1 VDVCH
6 IDDHRRG
13 CGCADVP
20 LFDLEVAGA
29 MKTAKEMG
37 LIGCRRCTRVSP
49 AGTELC
55 SRCGGKIA
63 SRDPMS
69 LQKVMAW
76 WLLGVACYIPGNLYP
91 MLETKTL
98 VSSDSSTIIGG
109 AVELA
114 QHGAWGIAI
123 IILVASAVIP
133 IGKFVIILG
142 LVIGVQRGPQISDGL
157 RQRLYEVVEY
167 IGRWSM
173 IDVFV
178 VAVLSSLVQLQT
190 LVNIS
195 PGRASVFFAL
205 SVIFT
210 MISAQN
216 FDSRLI
222 WDTGRASK
230 PADPVPAG
238 TEKEH
243 TA

>member
-1 VDVCH
+1 
-6 IDDHRRG
+6 
-13 CGCADVP
+13 
-20 LFDLEVAGA
+20 

-37 LIGCRRCTRVSP
+37 LIGCKRCTRVSP
-49 AGTELC
+49 PGTEVC
-55 SRCGGKIA
+55 PRCGGKVV

-76 WLLGVACYIPGNLYP
+76 WILGVACYIPANLYT

-109 AVELA
+109 AVDLA
-114 QHGAWGIAI
+114 RHGAWGVAI
-123 IILVASAVIP
+123 IILLASAVIP
-133 IGKFVIILG
+133 VGKFVIILG

-157 RQRLYEVVEY
+157 RQKLYEVVEY

-173 IDVFV
+173 VDVFV
-178 VAVLSSLVQLQT
+178 VAVLSALVQLQT

-195 PGRASVFFAL
+195 PGRASLFFAL

-210 MISAQN
+210 MISAQS

-222 WDTGRASK
+222 WDTGRARDT
-230 PADPVPAG
+230 ADRASSDDEATD
-238 TEKEH
+238 TEKER

>member
-1 VDVCH
+1 
-6 IDDHRRG
+6 
-13 CGCADVP
+13 
-20 LFDLEVAGA
+20 
-29 MKTAKEMG
+29 MKTAREMG
-37 LIGCRRCTRVSP
+37 LIGCQRCTRVSP

-55 SRCGGKIA
+55 PRCGGRIA

-69 LQKVMAW
+69 VQKVVAW

-98 VSSDSSTIIGG
+98 VGRQSSTIIGG
-109 AVELA
+109 AVDLA
-114 QHGAWGIAI
+114 RHGAWGVAI
-123 IILVASAVIP
+123 IILLASAVIP
-133 IGKFVIILG
+133 MAKFVIIMG
-142 LVIGVQRGPQISDGL
+142 LVIGVRHGPQTSDRL
-157 RQRLYEVVEY
+157 RQRLYEMVEY

-178 VAVLSSLVQLQT
+178 VAVLSALVQLQT

-195 PGRASVFFAL
+195 PGRASIFFAL

-222 WDTGRASK
+222 WDTGHTPNPDLPPN
-230 PADPVPAG
+230 PATG
-238 TEKEH
+238 KESS
-243 TA
+243 A

>member
-1 VDVCH
+1 
-6 IDDHRRG
+6 
-13 CGCADVP
+13 
-20 LFDLEVAGA
+20 
-29 MKTAKEMG
+29 MKTAREMG
-37 LIGCRRCTRVSP
+37 LIGCKRCTRVSP
-49 AGTELC
+49 AGTEIC
-55 SRCGGKIA
+55 PRCGGRVQ

-76 WLLGVACYIPGNLYP
+76 WVLGVACYIPGNLYP

-98 VSSDSSTIIGG
+98 VSTQSNTIIGG

-114 QHGAWGIAI
+114 QHGNWGVAI
-123 IILVASAVIP
+123 IILIASAVIP
-133 IGKFVIILG
+133 MAKFVIILG
-142 LVIGVQRGPQISDGL
+142 LVIGVQHGPQISDGL

-178 VAVLSSLVQLQT
+178 VAVLSALVQLQT

-195 PGRASVFFAL
+195 PGRASIFFAL

-210 MISAQN
+210 MISAQS

-222 WDTGRASK
+222 WDTGRTPK
-230 PADPVPAG
+230 PDLPPEPIA
-238 TEKEH
+238 EKERP
-243 TA
+243 A

>member
-1 VDVCH
+1 
-6 IDDHRRG
+6 
-13 CGCADVP
+13 
-20 LFDLEVAGA
+20 
-29 MKTAKEMG
+29 MKTAQDMN

-49 AGTELC
+49 AGTRTC
-55 SRCGGKIA
+55 PRCGGKVT
-63 SRDPMS
+63 SRDERS

-76 WLLGVACYIPGNLYP
+76 WVLGLACYIPANLYP
-91 MLETKTL
+91 MLETRTL

-114 QHGAWGIAI
+114 EYGSWGVAI

-133 IGKFVIILG
+133 VGKFVVILG
-142 LVIGVQRGPQISDGL
+142 LVVGVKRGPQISDDL
-157 RQRLYEVVEY
+157 RQKLYEIVEY

-195 PGRASVFFAL
+195 PGRASIFFAL

-210 MISAQN
+210 MISAQS

-222 WDTGRASK
+222 WDTGRT
-230 PADPVPAG
+230 PAPKAPGADDPAADG
-238 TEKEH
+238 TAKEN

>member
-1 VDVCH
+1 
-6 IDDHRRG
+6 
-13 CGCADVP
+13 
-20 LFDLEVAGA
+20 
-29 MKTAKEMG
+29 MKTAREMG
-37 LIGCRRCTRVSP
+37 LIGCQRCTRVSP
-49 AGTELC
+49 AGTQIC
-55 SRCGGKIA
+55 PRCGGKVQ

-69 LQKVMAW
+69 LQKVIAW
-76 WLLGVACYIPGNLYP
+76 WVLGVACYIPGNLYP

-98 VSSDSSTIIGG
+98 VSSQSSTIIGG

-114 QHGAWGIAI
+114 QHGAWGVAI
-123 IILVASAVIP
+123 IILIASAVIP
-133 IGKFVIILG
+133 MAKFIIILG

-178 VAVLSSLVQLQT
+178 VAVLSALVQLQT

-195 PGRASVFFAL
+195 PGRASIFFAL

-210 MISAQN
+210 MISAQS

-222 WDTGRASK
+222 WDTGKTPK
-230 PADPVPAG
+230 PDLPPEPTAQ
-238 TEKEH
+238 KERS
-243 TA
+243 A

>member
-1 VDVCH
+1 
-6 IDDHRRG
+6 
-13 CGCADVP
+13 
-20 LFDLEVAGA
+20 
-29 MKTAKEMG
+29 MKTAKEMN
-37 LIGCRRCTRVSP
+37 LIGCKRCTRVSP
-49 AGTELC
+49 AGTEIC
-55 SRCGGKIA
+55 PRCGGKIQ

-98 VSSDSSTIIGG
+98 VSTQSNTIIGG
-109 AVELA
+109 AVDLA
-114 QHGAWGIAI
+114 HHGAWGVAF
-123 IILVASAVIP
+123 IILLASAVIP
-133 IGKFVIILG
+133 VGKFVIILG
-142 LVIGVQRGPQISDGL
+142 LVIGVRQGPQISDGL
-157 RQRLYEVVEY
+157 RQKLYEIVEY

-190 LVNIS
+190 LVNIT
-195 PGRASVFFAL
+195 PGRASIFFAL

-222 WDTGRASK
+222 WDTGRR
-230 PADPVPAG
+230 PVPPHPAPSG
-238 TEKEH
+238 ADRTGAEKEH